1 MRGAVEHR
9 RLVRKPALH
18 RHNAAR
24 VDVHRHKA
32 ALHFGHLAQRIMV
45 KTAIFGHD
53 RLDHH
58 YIAHGHQIGR
68 HARRAPARAVGV
80 QFARPSHI
88 FGGDHRLAQGF
99 PLYPQPRG
107 IIAQFQHHRRLPLCH
122 IAGQIH
128 HVGQGFAPSGL
139 IPQNLGWQGLTRAAP
154 QALVTVKLFQPLLQR
169 TGCDFL

>member
-1 MRGAVEHR
+1 MEALPEKEKMASRRSSPRLAFALGQRWLSRASASRASSGA
-9 RLVRKPALH
+9 PT
-18 RHNAAR
+18 
-24 VDVHRHKA
+24 KA
-32 ALHFGHLAQRIMV
+32 
-45 KTAIFGHD
+45 T
-53 RLDHH
+53 
-58 YIAHGHQIGR
+58 
-68 HARRAPARAVGV
+68 PARAVGI

-88 FGGDHRLAQGF
+88 LGGDHRLAQGF
-99 PLYPQPRG
+99 PLNPQPRG